1 MKIFTPISFG
11 GGGEGAS
18 YLDLK
23 PPFHV
28 VKSER
33 EDAESKTAE
42 IVDSRAV

>member
-11 GGGEGAS
+11 GGGAS
-18 YLDLK
+18 YLVLK
-23 PPFHV
+23 APPHV

-33 EDAESKTAE
+33 EDSESKTAE